1 MADKTIPMEEAWQ
14 QSAERANEAYR
25 RRRITIDPVTR
36 LEGHGK
42 IEVFLDD
49 AGEVDRA
56 YFQVPELRGF
66 EKFVQGRPVE
76 EMPQITSRICG
87 VCPMAHH
94 MAATKALDAVYH
106 VAVPEAARKVRELVY
121 CAFMVED
128 HSLHFYYLGGPD
140 FIVGPDA
147 PAAQRNILG
156 VMAAAGQENT
166 KQVISMRR
174 RLRDLIALVAGK
186 AIHPVFGLP
195 GGVAK
200 RFTPEM
206 KDRFQEVA
214 EEAVAFATST
224 LQLFDDRVLA
234 RRDYMDVITSADYSH
249 RTFYMG
255 LVDEAHHVSFYDGRI
270 RVVTPE
276 GKEWRKFAAE
286 HYTSVIAEHVEQWTY
301 AKFCFLKPLGWKG
314 FVDGDETSIYSVAP
328 LARLNVAD
336 GMATPLAQKEYKR
349 YFSALGGKPV
359 HHTLATH
366 WARLIEMLYAAE
378 RMREL
383 ASDDKLLDPEY
394 RILPTATPT
403 EGVGVVEAPRGTLI
417 HHYETDE
424 LGLVRK
430 ANLIVATQNNAAR
443 MAMSV
448 EKAAKALIHHG
459 DVPDGIL
466 NRIEMAFRAYDPCD
480 ACATHAMPGAL
491 PLVLIVR
498 NRKGEAVSSLTREP
512 NGRSVRADCFRRQV

>member
-1 MADKTIPMEEAWQ
+1 MPATIPINKAWQ
-14 QSAERANEAYR
+14 QSADRAEDEYR
-25 RRRITIDPVTR
+25 QRRVTIDPVTR

-42 IEVFLDD
+42 IEIFLDD

-66 EKFVQGRPVE
+66 EKFVQGRHVE

-106 VAVPEAARKVRELVY
+106 VVPPEAARKIRELVY

-140 FIVGPDA
+140 FVLGPDA
-147 PAAQRNILG
+147 SAARRNILG
-156 VMAAAGQENT
+156 VIEAVGSERAKE
-166 KQVISMRR
+166 VIRMRR
-174 RLRDLIALVAGK
+174 QLRELITLVAGK

-206 KDRFQEVA
+206 QSQFQAAA
-214 EEAVAFATST
+214 EDAVVFATST
-224 LQLFDDRVLA
+224 LRLFDETVLG
-234 RRDYMDVITSADYSH
+234 RRDYLDLITSDDYTH

-255 LVDEAHHVSFYDGRI
+255 LVDGANRVNFYEGKI
-270 RVVTPE
+270 RLVTPQA
-276 GKEWRKFAAE
+276 KEWKRFAAE
-286 HYTSVIAEHVEQWTY
+286 DYASVIAEHVEPWTY
-301 AKFCFLKPLGWKG
+301 AKFCYLKPLGWKG
-314 FVDGDETSIYSVAP
+314 FVDGDDTSVFSVAP
-328 LARLNVAD
+328 LARLNAAD
-336 GMATPLAQKEYKR
+336 GMATPLADIEYR
-349 YFSALGGKPV
+349 RFFDVLGGKPV
-359 HHTLATH
+359 HHTLANH
-366 WARLIEMLYAAE
+366 WARLIEILYAAE

-383 ASDDKLLDPEY
+383 AGDNTLLNPEY
-394 RILPTATPT
+394 RVLPTAIPT
-403 EGVGVVEAPRGTLI
+403 EGIGVVEAPRGTLI
-417 HHYETDE
+417 HHYHTDE
-424 LGLVRK
+424 HGIVQR

-448 EKAAKALIHHG
+448 EKAAKGLIHRG
-459 DVPDGIL
+459 EVPEGVL

-480 ACATHAMPGAL
+480 SCATHALPGTMPIRITVRSRQGQPLAL
-491 PLVLIVR
+491 LTRGPDGNI
-498 NRKGEAVSSLTREP
+498 VSSRPL
-512 NGRSVRADCFRRQV
+512 